1 MLAIPYFISFQIVG
15 CFVFLNLVVAV
26 ILENFSSLGSL
37 NPDLVSSADVE
48 AFKEVWA
55 DFDPDADNYMP
66 AADLP
71 KLVLSV
77 PPPMGLK
84 GYGDHTDAV
93 KLCTKLPLSQYEG
106 KVAFQEVLRALTRQS
121 YHRKSNLAAEDLERQ
136 VASLPAPAPPK
147 PPPLPGGLAELK
159 KRMSNAESFAVDL
172 PTVRRV
178 FAMQVIE
185 RYSHDWK
192 ARDGR
197 DGGDGGDGSPGA
209 GATPPGPPTASMVMG
224 QQRKAPSQPPS
235 TRAGNGVALS
245 NRPPMDST
253 RRDTGVAPSVAG
265 WTTAGVA
272 GDSGSVAA
280 APLRGPTSVKERG
293 GARRA

>member
-1 MLAIPYFISFQIVG
+1 
-15 CFVFLNLVVAV
+15 
-26 ILENFSSLGSL
+26 
-37 NPDLVSSADVE
+37 
-48 AFKEVWA
+48 
-55 DFDPDADNYMP
+55 MP

-192 ARDGR
+192 ARHGR
-197 DGGDGGDGSPGA
+197 DGGDGGDGSRRRRDAAGSADRVHGHGA
-209 GATPPGPPTASMVMG
+209 AAQGAVAAAVP
-224 QQRKAPSQPPS
+224 
-235 TRAGNGVALS
+235 RAGNGVALS

-265 WTTAGVA
+265 WTRRASRATAGTWPPRRSA
-272 GDSGSVAA
+272 D
-280 APLRGPTSVKERG
+280 
-293 GARRA
+293 RRA